1 MEVIILA
8 GGKGKRLR
16 KVVSDLPKP
25 MALINGKPFL
35 YYLLEWL
42 SHYPVNKFII
52 SVGYKA
58 EYIINYFGSSF
69 NDIPI
74 EFAIEKKPLGTGGAI
89 MYAIKNATTNN
100 IIIVNGD
107 TYFPID
113 ISGFY
118 SKHVKNKFMISVALK
133 PMVNFDRYGS
143 VECKGDAIVRFNEK
157 KACAEGLING
167 GIYLVNKQF
176 LEKRQFPEVF
186 SFETE
191 VLQKEAQSSE
201 LKGSVFDT
209 TFIDIGI
216 PEDYYRAESILVNK
230 AVNKNE

>member
-8 GGKGKRLR
+8 GGMGTRLR
-16 KVVSDLPKP
+16 TVLTDLPKP

-35 YYLLEWL
+35 HYLLEWL
-42 SHYPVNKFII
+42 SGYPVNKFII

-58 EYIINYFGSSF
+58 EFIINYFGSSF
-69 NDIPI
+69 KDIPI

-89 MYAIKNATTNN
+89 MFAIKNTTTSNV
-100 IIIVNGD
+100 IIVNGD

-118 SKHVKNKFMISVALK
+118 NKHIINNYLISVALK
-133 PMVNFDRYGS
+133 QMVNFDRYGS
-143 VECKGDAIVRFNEK
+143 VECKGETIVGFNEK
-157 KACAEGLING
+157 KNCDKGLING
-167 GIYLVNKQF
+167 GIYIVNKQF

-186 SFETE
+186 SFEKD
-191 VLQKEAQSSE
+191 VLENGVRSSE

-209 TFIDIGI
+209 SFIDIGI
-216 PEDYYRAESILVNK
+216 PEDYYRAESILLNK
-230 AVNKNE
+230 AVNS